1 MVVPWTVKSGSVS
14 LSPRLAFLAVGPLY
28 AQASFCF
35 HDAQAT
41 CVEILRSQEKQCHL
55 LFSPYSGLWRSN
67 PCHSRCVHI
76 HSVLCV
82 CMCYIVPSTHHGHL
96 QPSVPP
102 LCGYRGCQAGSTPH
116 PPTHRLLA
124 QHGRGA
130 ATDTHGAGCVLSGS
144 PILFPLQ
151 GDNVPQCSVLVQ
163 PWVTLSSEHH

>member
-76 HSVLCV
+76 HSVFFV
-82 CMCYIVPSTHHGHL
+82 
-96 QPSVPP
+96 
-102 LCGYRGCQAGSTPH
+102 
-116 PPTHRLLA
+116 
-124 QHGRGA
+124 
-130 ATDTHGAGCVLSGS
+130 CVLHSAFNS
-144 PILFPLQ
+144 PWPPSALCATSLWLQ
-151 GDNVPQCSVLVQ
+151 RLPSRVYTPPPHTQAPGTAWKRCSHRHAWSWLCSL
-163 PWVTLSSEHH
+163 WLSHSLPSAGR